1 MMAKN
6 LEGKDSEQEI
16 REAFKV
22 FDKEDKGY
30 LNSSDLRHIMMT
42 LGEKM
47 DEEEADEMIAAAD
60 IDGDGT
66 VEYEGK

>member
-1 MMAKN
+1 
-6 LEGKDSEQEI
+6 
-16 REAFKV
+16 
-22 FDKEDKGY
+22 
-30 LNSSDLRHIMMT
+30 MMT